1 MTATTFD
8 LFQIQTDATS
18 YAATFRTLIGAGT
31 SSFDGAY
38 ASLSGTPDLT
48 AKADLVGGVVPTS
61 QIPSVAI
68 TEYLGEVADQTAMLA
83 LSAGDRGDWC
93 VRTDTGSVWVLVADD
108 SSLIASWTEL
118 TYPAAPVTSVNG
130 ETGTVVLTAAD
141 VSAAAATHNHA
152 ASDINSGTF
161 DDARIAE
168 GNVTQHQAA
177 LSITESQISDL
188 GTYATVASLAA
199 VATSGS
205 YDDLTDKPTI
215 PAVAKVYEKVALSP
229 NGAAIAA
236 GTGKGFVPVSHAGTI
251 TAFSVQCDPN
261 NEPTVTVE
269 VDLNKVNTSDG
280 TVTSALSS
288 VASITSGNN
297 SGTGTIN
304 GTQTVSVGD
313 WLQVDIDQGSNGQ
326 DLIGIIEIT
335 PS

>member
-1 MTATTFD
+1 MSDTNIYLTNTEAARI
-8 LFQIQTDATS
+8 LDAS
-18 YAATFRTLIGAGT
+18 AAGR
-31 SSFDGAY
+31 S
-38 ASLSGTPDLT
+38 
-48 AKADLVGGVVPTS
+48 
-61 QIPSVAI
+61 
-68 TEYLGEVADQTAMLA
+68 M
-83 LSAGDRGDWC
+83 
-93 VRTDTGSVWVLVADD
+93 
-108 SSLIASWTEL
+108 
-118 TYPAAPVTSVNG
+118 
-130 ETGTVVLTAAD
+130 LTAAD
-141 VSAAAATHNHA
+141 DAAQRTLLSVLSTAQIVAAYQPLGDYAT
-152 ASDINSGTF
+152 G
-161 DDARIAE
+161 AE
-168 GNVTQHQAA
+168 G
-177 LSITESQISDL
+177 DL
-188 GTYATVASLAA
+188 ASSAVQPGDLAT

-205 YDDLTDKPTI
+205 YNDLSDKPTI

-229 NGAAIAA
+229 NGASIAA
-236 GTGKGFVPVSHAGTI
+236 GAGKGFVPVSHAGTI

-313 WLQVDIDQGSNGQ
+313 WLQVDIDQGSDGQ